1 MSITKEVKFI
11 AKDECIE
18 EMKAL
23 LIAMVKPSQDEEGC
37 LFYHITQLKN
47 EPTKFLVL
55 ESWRDD
61 TALDFHKNS
70 AHYKHYKSNFEPYC
84 AHKQFDDLEVL

>member
-1 MSITKEVKFI
+1 MTITKQVKFT

-61 TALDFHKNS
+61 EALDFHKNS
-70 AHYKHYKSNFEPYC
+70 AHYKHYKLASEPYYTD
-84 AHKQFDDLEVL
+84 KRYVDLEVL